1 MARSA
6 IDRATQPAQS
16 SDMTG
21 NQPPALSGFALAADE
36 LRQQEFARLM
46 DAVTPRIEA
55 LRSMTPAAFRN
66 EIAMMLE
73 RLGHTLITDP
83 AAPELVSTKDGRKFI
98 TTCANPGDPT
108 PTMIPAL
115 QRLHDRVLAAS
126 AAAGFYVTARTF
138 TDQAQQYAETA
149 PIHLVDGELLTRS
162 MNRSKKGV
170 HLPQTYKAMCRQ
182 CGDVIQHRL
191 RQAKALPC
199 GNGHLVAPT
208 IARAALVPRRQPP
221 AAAAVAAKPG
231 YAPKWCNNSP
241 KARIKRKLRALSGPF
256 GRVVK
261 QPEGRTHA

>member
-1 MARSA
+1 MAQRA
-6 IDRATQPAQS
+6 IDGAAQPAQA
-16 SDMTG
+16 SDMAG
-21 NQPPALSGFALAADE
+21 NQPPALSGFARAADE

-83 AAPELVSTKDGRKFI
+83 AASELVSTKEGRKFI
-98 TTCANPGDPT
+98 TACANSADPA

-115 QRLHDRVLAAS
+115 QRLHDRIVAAS

-138 TDQAQQYAETA
+138 TDQAHQYAETA

-170 HLPQTYKAMCRQ
+170 RLPQIYKAMCRQ

-191 RQAKALPC
+191 DQARALPC

-221 AAAAVAAKPG
+221 PPAAVTAKPA
-231 YAPKWCNNSP
+231 YAPKWRNNSP
-241 KARIKRKLRALSGPF
+241 KAKIKRQMRAHNHEVRARAL
-256 GRVVK
+256 R
-261 QPEGRTHA
+261 QQRDA